1 MSFIV
6 ATNIY
11 SNLDL
16 IKSDVN
22 DITNEASW
30 EPYNQIGLNFR
41 PGSQNKWYD
50 AVGSR
55 FDKNNLCYGANED
68 EFTEF
73 NIKSNYLYQEL
84 QNLKNKGNIKFGR
97 IRLMRL
103 LPHRGLSVHKDT
115 EIRYHFVIETNKYSY
130 LCETLDEN
138 DNLQVKANCF
148 HLPADGQWY
157 KIDTTKTHWVYNGGK
172 TPRIHLVVCV
182 I

>member
-1 MSFIV
+1 MNFIV

-16 IKSDVN
+16 MKNNVN
-22 DITNEASW
+22 EIVNEASW
-30 EPYNQIGLNFR
+30 EPYNQIGLTSR
-41 PGSQNKWYD
+41 PGSKNKWYD

-55 FDKNNLCYGANED
+55 FDKNNLCYGANEAD
-68 EFTEF
+68 FTEF
-73 NIKSNYLYQEL
+73 NVTSNYIHQEL
-84 QNLKNKGNIKFGR
+84 QNLKIKENIKLGR
-97 IRLMRL
+97 VRLMRL

-115 EIRYHFVIETNKYSY
+115 EIRYHYVIETNNCSY
-130 LCETLDEN
+130 LCETNDN
-138 DNLQVKANCF
+138 ADNLQVKANCF